1 MKKIMVIIAVIVFL
15 IPLSVFGEPP
25 PCEEDVIIVK
35 MDLGN
40 GPEDVFVPSVVGDL
54 SQMQIAYSTKMHD
67 PDTKVEVALMVVWQ
81 GAGHPPCIML
91 FDTDLRPRVVT
102 LLISKDVRLDWIYVD
117 GCPVFATGEEVDA
130 LAEKLKMEAN
140 NTPC

>member
-1 MKKIMVIIAVIVFL
+1 
-15 IPLSVFGEPP
+15 
-25 PCEEDVIIVK
+25 
-35 MDLGN
+35 
-40 GPEDVFVPSVVGDL
+40 
-54 SQMQIAYSTKMHD
+54 
-67 PDTKVEVALMVVWQ
+67 
-81 GAGHPPCIML
+81 ML